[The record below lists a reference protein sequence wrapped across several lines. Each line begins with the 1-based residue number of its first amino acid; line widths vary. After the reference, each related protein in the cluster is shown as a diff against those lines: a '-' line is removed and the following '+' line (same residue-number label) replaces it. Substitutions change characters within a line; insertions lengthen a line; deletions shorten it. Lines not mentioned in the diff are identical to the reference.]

1 MDNKKN
7 KFKKLLEK
15 DGFYLVLF
23 VCVCLVALTAVWV
36 TKNSIDNIAS
46 ENGFVNYEQGEL
58 IDDDKV
64 ASNEDDEIH
73 LIKEDD
79 QAVPTATDSKQ
90 NLAKAKEKLKQENE
104 AKKDPD
110 TEVANTN
117 SKKIKAIMPVQGK
130 LGRDYSDNKPTY
142 SATLEQWELHKGID
156 IQAKEGTPVSAIMDG
171 EVLEVLKDS
180 VQGITVKLKHQD
192 NIVSVYS
199 NLSLDTKVQKGKMV
213 KCKDIIGNVGNT
225 SIIESKEGPH
235 LHFEVLKDN
244 KNIDPLSIINS
255 N

>member
-64 ASNEDDEIH
+64 ASNENDEIH
-73 LIKEDD
+73 LIKEDEK
-79 QAVPTATDSKQ
+79 AMPTATDSKQ
-90 NLAKAKEKLKQENE
+90 NLASAKEKLKQENE
-104 AKKDPD
+104 AKKDTD

-117 SKKIKAIMPVQGK
+117 IKKIKAIMPAEGK

-156 IQAKEGTPVSAIMDG
+156 IQAKQGTPVSAFMDG
-171 EVLEVLKDS
+171 EVLEVVKDS
-180 VQGITVKLKHQD
+180 VQGITVKLKHQN

-199 NLSLDTKVQKGKMV
+199 NLSLDTKVQKGALV
-213 KCKDIIGNVGNT
+213 KCKDIIGNIGNT
-225 SIIESKEGPH
+225 SIIESKEPPH

>member
-73 LIKEDD
+73 LIKEDGK
-79 QAVPTATDSKQ
+79 AVPTSTDSKQ
-90 NLAKAKEKLKQENE
+90 NLADAKQKLKQEKQ
-104 AKKDPD
+104 AKEEPNK
-110 TEVANTN
+110 EVAQTT
-117 SKKIKAIMPVQGK
+117 KIKAIMPVEGK

-156 IQAKEGTPVSAIMDG
+156 IQAKQGTPVSAFMDG

-199 NLSLDTKVQKGKMV
+199 NLSLDTKVQKGKKV
-213 KCKDIIGNVGNT
+213 KCKDVIGNIGNT
-225 SIIESKEGPH
+225 SIIESKEAPH

>member
-46 ENGFVNYEQGEL
+46 QNGFVNYEQGEL

-90 NLAKAKEKLKQENE
+90 NLAKAKEKLRQENE
-104 AKKDPD
+104 AEKQPD
-110 TEVANTN
+110 TEVANT
-117 SKKIKAIMPVQGK
+117 KIKEIKAIMPVAGK

-156 IQAKEGTPVSAIMDG
+156 IQAKEGTPVSAFMDG

-180 VQGITVKLKHQD
+180 VQGITVKLKHQE

-199 NLSLDTKVQKGKMV
+199 NLSLDTKVQKGQMV

>member
-36 TKNSIDNIAS
+36 TKNSIDDIAS

-73 LIKEDD
+73 LIKKDD
-79 QAVPTATDSKQ
+79 QAVPTSTESKE
-90 NLAKAKEKLKQENE
+90 NLAAAKEKLKQENE
-104 AKKDPD
+104 AKKDTD
-110 TEVANTN
+110 TEIAST
-117 SKKIKAIMPVQGK
+117 KIKAIMPVEGK

-156 IQAKEGTPVSAIMDG
+156 IQAKQGTPVSAFMDG
-171 EVLEVLKDS
+171 EVLEVIKDS

-199 NLSLDTKVQKGKMV
+199 NLSLDTKVQKGTVV

-244 KNIDPLSIINS
+244 KNVDPLSIINS